1 MRIQRCVR
9 VSHFLFSSLG
19 KGSTWKRI
27 HICNFFKPSVNLS
40 IFHNKTLNYIF
51 RSTPKKTFTP
61 CIWLVKIDNIWL
73 DDISAPS
80 VERLGSILLANR
92 TSILVLLNRFSSR
105 QCKLNRF
112 NIFTRAISKFKILIL
127 MLRVNHKTEITVY
140 RLVWDWER
148 CLSKISNS
156 MSPCLLFRLVELKM
170 TNEKAP
176 KLGEIW

>member
-1 MRIQRCVR
+1 M
-9 VSHFLFSSLG
+9 
-19 KGSTWKRI
+19 
-27 HICNFFKPSVNLS
+27 
-40 IFHNKTLNYIF
+40 
-51 RSTPKKTFTP
+51 
-61 CIWLVKIDNIWL
+61 KIDNIWL

-156 MSPCLLFRLVELKM
+156 MSPCLLFRFVELKM

-176 KLGEIW
+176 ILGRNLVKLKSLPLQLFLSRYGPWDRLVNLGYKLLKKKSSRPYHFNLEN